1 MSTKNKNYLLT
12 KGIKYAILI
21 SVTITI
27 IEIKKSNHKGEN
39 TMKKWVCTVCGY
51 VHEGETAPEK
61 CRYVMHRL
69 PSSRSRQA
77 L

>member
-39 TMKKWVCTVCGY
+39 TMKKWVCTVA
-51 VHEGETAPEK
+51 VMFMKARQLRRNV
-61 CRYVMHRL
+61 RYVMHRL